1 MSKEKDTATK
11 PQSEVAKQATCR
23 FCGTGLRHTFVDLGM
38 SPLCQTHITPEQ
50 LNHME
55 PFYPLRAYVCHECF
69 LVQLEEYVAPNDIFS
84 EYAYFSSYSDSWVE
98 HARRYAEAMIERFH
112 LGASSQVVEIASND
126 GYLLQ
131 HFVKRGVPVLGVEP
145 AANVA
150 KVAVEKGI
158 PTTVRFFGTETAK
171 AISAEHGKADL
182 LLGNNVLA
190 HVPNINDFVGGMKVL
205 LKPDGVITMEFPHL
219 YRLMDQNQFDT
230 IYHEHF
236 SYLSFMTVEKV
247 FAAHGL
253 TLFDVEELG
262 THGGSLRIFGRHAE
276 NSALPVTARANEL
289 RKREINEG
297 FAKLETY
304 STFTEKVKETKRG
317 LLEFLINAKRAGKT
331 IVGYGAPG
339 KGNTLLN
346 YCGIRQDFMDYT
358 VDRSPYKQGK
368 YTPGTH
374 IPILSPDRIR
384 ETKPDYVLI
393 LPWNLK
399 DEISEQ
405 MAYIR
410 EWGGKFVTPIP
421 EVRVF

>member
-399 DEISEQ
+399 DEISQQ